1 MGAILITG
9 GAGFMG
15 SHFVKHMLAAEPGTK
30 VICFDKLTY
39 AGNRDNLKELAGN
52 LDFSFVQ
59 GDIQNS
65 ELIEHII
72 KTQDVRR
79 IVNFAAETH
88 VDRSIDSAMAF
99 EKTNVGGTLVL
110 LEQARKFDVEMLHVS
125 TDEVYGSIE
134 RGSFTEESILDPR
147 SPYSASKAA
156 ADNFALAYA
165 KTYGLKVKIT
175 RSVNYYGSNQYPE
188 KLIPLAITNV
198 LEGKKIPVYG
208 SGKNVRDWIFT
219 KDVCSAINFVMRN
232 GKSGEIYNI
241 SSRNEL
247 TNIEVVRKI
256 LSILGKDDLWFEY
269 VSDRPGHDL
278 RYSVDARKLT
288 ELGWQ
293 PKVSFEDGLRQTV
306 EWYRTNEWWWKP
318 LKEKM
323 SPIRWLSGDGQQRHN

>member
-15 SHFVKHMLAAEPGTK
+15 SHFVKHVLAAEPGTR
-30 VICFDKLTY
+30 VICLDKLTY
-39 AGNRDNLKELAGN
+39 AGNRDNLKEMAGN
-52 LDFSFVQ
+52 LDFMFVQ

-65 ELIEHII
+65 ELVEYLI
-72 KTQDVRR
+72 KTQDVKR

-88 VDRSIDSAMAF
+88 VDRSIDGAMVF
-99 EKTNVGGTLVL
+99 EKTNVGGTLAL
-110 LEQARKFDVEMLHVS
+110 LELARKFDAEMLHVS

-134 RGSFTEESILDPR
+134 RGSFTEESALEPR

-156 ADNFALAYA
+156 ADHFAIAYA
-165 KTYGLKVKIT
+165 KTYGLKIKIT
-175 RSVNYYGSNQYPE
+175 RSVNYYGPNQYPE

-219 KDVCSAINFVMRN
+219 KDFCSAANFVMRY
-232 GKSGEIYNI
+232 GKTGEVYNI
-241 SSRNEL
+241 GAGNEL
-247 TNIEVVRKI
+247 TNLEVVRKI
-256 LSILGKDDLWFEY
+256 LSILGKDDSWFEY
-269 VSDRPGHDL
+269 VPDRPGHDF
-278 RYSVDARKLT
+278 RYSVDARKIN

-293 PKVSFEDGLRQTV
+293 PKITFEQGLRETV
-306 EWYRTNEWWWKP
+306 EWYKNNDWWWKP

-323 SPIRWLSGDGQQRHN
+323 KPIGWLSKDGSA